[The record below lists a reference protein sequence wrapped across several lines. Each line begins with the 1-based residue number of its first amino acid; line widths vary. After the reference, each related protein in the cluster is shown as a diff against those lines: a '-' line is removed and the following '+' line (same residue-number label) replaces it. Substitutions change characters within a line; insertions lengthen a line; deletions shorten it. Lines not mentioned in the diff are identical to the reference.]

1 MFDFVFDLP
10 STFVFVSLVFITVF
24 VSVLLVFLVR
34 KHIPVTMRYQ
44 DNAGVAN
51 TSALISIIYGVL
63 AGLMALFCINNIN
76 YASDAVQ
83 REANAVANIYRS
95 SQWLAGP
102 IRSKIIDNV
111 KFYLDEV
118 ISVEWV
124 ALKNGEMPG
133 NKGRVIIDDMMQE
146 LSQYNM
152 VTMRDSVIVADILDE
167 IKNLYNAREQ
177 RIHLSFSQLS
187 PETWVVI
194 LIGSILTI
202 AINFLLGMNFYLHLL
217 TVAFVAIMTSSMVF
231 LLITLDKPF
240 QGDFVVGP
248 SALQAVQKYVEKF
261 DPIKATT
268 T

>member
-1 MFDFVFDLP
+1 MFDFLFNLP
-10 STFVFVSLVFITVF
+10 SALVFVSLVLFTVF
-24 VSVLLVFLVR
+24 VSVGLVFLVR
-34 KHIPVTMRYQ
+34 KHIPITMRYQ

-83 REANAVANIYRS
+83 REANSVSNLYRS
-95 SQWLAGP
+95 SQWLTDPVRA
-102 IRSKIIDNV
+102 KMVEDV
-111 KFYLDEV
+111 KLYLNEV
-118 ISVEWV
+118 IGVEWV
-124 ALKNGEMPG
+124 ALKNGKIPG
-133 NKGRVIIDDMMQE
+133 NKGRVIIDDMMQQ
-146 LSQYNM
+146 LSQYNI
-152 VTMRDSVIVADILDE
+152 VTAKDSVIMANILDE

-177 RIHLSFSQLS
+177 RIHMSFSELS
-187 PETWVVI
+187 PETWIVI
-194 LIGSILTI
+194 LLGSILTI

-217 TVAFVAIMTSSMVF
+217 TVTFVAIMTSSMVF

-240 QGDFVVGP
+240 QGDFVVEPG
-248 SALQAVQKYVEKF
+248 ALQAVQEYVEKF